1 MLASH
6 RTSHW
11 QVYTRIMP
19 ELPSLASGSAYY
31 GVGSPA
37 GLRYHDKVLIPR
49 SNPSSG
55 SQNLENLNKEFQT
68 STPKCKRQLRSFA
81 RTQHKGGKFSSR
93 TRPQETKPQKQTSRA
108 NLLIVILSCV
118 QFWTCWH
125 NSLEP
130 MSGEETQFQV
140 QKLRPSLKGR
150 LNNSKLRWVTN
161 SASY

>member
-1 MLASH
+1 MQPLAHLQVADAKTKIFQLNQSTYTTSPASDNHLHSRTTLPASSMLASH

-68 STPKCKRQLRSFA
+68 STPKCKRQLRFFA

-118 QFWTCWH
+118 QF
-125 NSLEP
+125 
-130 MSGEETQFQV
+130 
-140 QKLRPSLKGR
+140 
-150 LNNSKLRWVTN
+150 
-161 SASY
+161 